1 LDLESPMSQIVLTIA
16 CAISLAQPL
25 GPRGFPELESGT
37 RVTVTTSQATIT
49 GTVQISAAGDFLQ
62 LQVADTTTPTYVRR
76 SAIETL
82 RVLPE
87 RPAAA
92 REVAL
97 AQPEPNRHL
106 VYVHGIC
113 RHSPG
118 FSKPWWDAMK
128 AYTPQITTDNV
139 HEVVWSDIVNPAMAA
154 RMPASRVPPQVGPP
168 PVRTDEQRRLAES
181 VRAILRDRAEQAA
194 AAGGA
199 ALPSGTPAPG
209 GAPKHETDARAYLF
223 SGATEAI
230 ECADDFVLYMT
241 VPATREQILGRF
253 DKVVRPL
260 LASGAEVEII
270 SHSWGTVIAYEGLRR
285 LESDGSPTPRGTI
298 HNLFTVGS
306 ALSIW
311 PVRVNLAERF
321 SGGEKPH
328 RVTRWVNLDAQFD
341 IVGGHIQ
348 GTSFEVDVERLNL
361 APIGCSFPV
370 TPTCAHGSYFN
381 GDNFVVNHDIFGMF
395 IGQ

>member
-1 LDLESPMSQIVLTIA
+1 MSQVSLTIA
-16 CAISLAQPL
+16 CAMCLAQP
-25 GPRGFPELESGT
+25 PAPTAPGFPDLKPGAL
-37 RVTVTTSQATIT
+37 VTVTTSRTTVT
-49 GTVQISAAGDFLQ
+49 GTVQPSLAGDFLQ
-62 LQVADTTTPTYVRR
+62 LQVPGTTTPTYVRR
-76 SAIETL
+76 SAIETI

-87 RPAAA
+87 RPPAAA

-97 AQPEPNRHL
+97 AQPQPNRHL

-128 AYTPQITTDNV
+128 TYTPQITAENV

-154 RMPASRVPPQVGPP
+154 RAPSTPVPP
-168 PVRTDEQRRLAES
+168 PVGPAQPRTDDQRRLAES
-181 VRAILRDRAEQAA
+181 LRAVLRDRAEQAA
-194 AAGGA
+194 AAAGA
-199 ALPSGTPAPG
+199 ALPPGTPAPA
-209 GAPKHETDARAYLF
+209 GAPKHEMAARANLF
-223 SGATEAI
+223 SGVTEAV

-241 VPATREQILGRF
+241 VTSTREQILGRF
-253 DKVVRPL
+253 DNVVRPL
-260 LASGAEVEII
+260 LASGADVEII

-285 LESDGSPTPRGTI
+285 LEANGSSPQRGTI

-311 PVRVNLAERF
+311 PVRINLAERF
-321 SGGEKPH
+321 SGGEKPQ
-328 RVTRWVNLDAQFD
+328 RVSRWVNLDAQFD

-348 GTSFEVDVERLNL
+348 GTSFDVDVERLDL

-370 TPTCAHGSYFN
+370 TPTCAHGSYFDAN
-381 GDNFVVNHDIFGMF
+381 NFVVNHDIFGLF